1 MEERVIL
8 VDQDDQEMGTME
20 KQEAHVSGLLHRA
33 FSIFIFNSKGELL
46 LQQRALD
53 KYHSPGLWTNTCCS
67 HPRPGEDTLAA
78 ANRRLEEEMGMQS
91 ELQFGFNFT
100 YKANFG
106 NQLTE
111 HEFDH
116 VFFGQSDVLPRV
128 NPVEVAAF
136 NYLSLDELQQDLTKN
151 PDHYS
156 AWLNICFQK
165 VVDFKRKIYGTLG
178 N

>member
-8 VDQDDQEMGTME
+8 VDQNDQEMGTME

-33 FSIFIFNSKGELL
+33 FSVFIFNSKGELL

-53 KYHSPGLWTNTCCS
+53 KYHSPGIWTNTCCS

-78 ANRRLEEEMGMQS
+78 ANRRLEEEMGMRTA
-91 ELQFGFNFT
+91 LQYGFNFT
-100 YKANFG
+100 YKAKFG
-106 NQLTE
+106 NDLTE

-116 VFFGQSDVLPRV
+116 VFFGRSDVLPRT
-128 NPVEVAAF
+128 NPAEVAAYK
-136 NYLSLDELQQDLTKN
+136 YLSLAELEQDLRKN

-156 AWLNICFQK
+156 AWLKVCFQK
-165 VVDFKRKIYGTLG
+165 VVDFKHKVYG
-178 N
+178 

>member
-8 VDQDDQEMGTME
+8 VNQDDQEMGTME

-78 ANRRLEEEMGMQS
+78 ANRRLQEEMGMQT
-91 ELQFGFNFT
+91 ELQYGFNFT

-106 NQLTE
+106 NHLIE

-116 VFFGQSDVLPRV
+116 VFFGSSDLLPLA
-128 NPVEVAAF
+128 NPAEVAAF
-136 NYLSLDELQQDLTKN
+136 KYLSLAELEQDLIKN
-151 PDHYS
+151 PEHYS
-156 AWLNICFQK
+156 AWLNICFPK
-165 VVDFKRKIYGTLG
+165 VVDFKHKIYGTLG
-178 N
+178 S

>member
-8 VDQDDQEMGTME
+8 VDQDDSEIGTME
-20 KQEAHVSGLLHRA
+20 KQEAHISGSLHRA
-33 FSIFIFNSKGELL
+33 FSVFIFNSKGELL

-67 HPRPGEDTLAA
+67 HPRPGEATLVA

-91 ELQFGFNFT
+91 ELQYGFNFT
-100 YKANFG
+100 YKADFG
-106 NQLTE
+106 NHLTE

-116 VFFGQSDVLPRV
+116 VFFGRSDAMPQT
-128 NPVEVAAF
+128 NPAEVAAF
-136 NYLSLDELQQDLTKN
+136 KYLSLAELEQELHKN
-151 PDHYS
+151 PAHYS

-165 VVDFKRKIYGTLG
+165 VVDFKHKTYGQLG